1 MKMFI
6 MINAG
11 RVSLKFFAREDL
23 SGVRYDLD
31 EFQSKYTSSASF
43 ALNRIARRNTGQEFA
58 VTVFCHAVPAGFFTL
73 DFGEDKLEL
82 TGNQKSVLLRSLSV
96 NPAMQGKGI
105 GKAVMAEVEQFLRQH
120 FKDCDEI
127 VLAVNTDN
135 IFAYDLYLKAGYL
148 CEGKTREGRNG
159 LQYLM
164 AKRF

>member
-1 MKMFI
+1 M
-6 MINAG
+6 
-11 RVSLKFFAREDL
+11 VSLKFFTQKHL
-23 SGVRYDLD
+23 SALSYDLD
-31 EFQSKYTSSASF
+31 KVQSGYTSSVSF
-43 ALNRIARRNTGQEFA
+43 ALNRIAERNTGREFP
-58 VTVFCHAVPAGFFTL
+58 VTIFCHGVPAGFFTL

-82 TGNQKSVLLRSLSV
+82 TGNQHSVLLRSLSV
-96 NPAMQGKGI
+96 NPAMQGRGI
-105 GKAVMAEVEQFLRQH
+105 GKAVMAEAEQFLRSH

-135 IFAYDLYLKAGYL
+135 IFAYDLYRKAGYL

>member
-1 MKMFI
+1 M
-6 MINAG
+6 
-11 RVSLKFFAREDL
+11 VSLKFFTKEDL
-23 SGVRYDLD
+23 SALSYVLD
-31 EFQSKYTSSASF
+31 KVQSGYTSSASF
-43 ALNRIARRNTGQEFA
+43 ALNRIAERDTGQEFP
-58 VTVFCHAVPAGFFTL
+58 VTVFCHGVPAGFFTL

-82 TGNQKSVLLRSLSV
+82 TGNQHSVLLRSLSV

-105 GKAVMAEVEQFLRQH
+105 GKAVMAEVEQFLRSH

-135 IFAYDLYLKAGYL
+135 IFAYDLYLTAGYRY
-148 CEGKTREGRNG
+148 EGKTREGRNG